1 MEVWQEIMS
10 VVISNGIFAIL
21 FVLLFFYQLKDSKQR
36 EAKYQK
42 TIEELTKHIGI
53 IEGIKEDVEELKSV
67 MIKKR
72 RKSNENQETN

>member
-1 MEVWQEIMS
+1 MELWKEIMS

-36 EAKYQK
+36 ESKYQQ
-42 TIEELTKHIGI
+42 TIDELSKHIGVVH
-53 IEGIKEDVEELKSV
+53 EIKEDVEELKSA

-72 RKSNENQETN
+72 RGKGETQKID